1 MTLKYP
7 DDKYVGKAEDV
18 VLEPAQVAVV
28 CIGAVNIII
37 IWLSRHWQWEGGLL
51 VIILPTAIMTT
62 QSKSTGMKGGVSA
75 TSPTMRV
82 AACQSFLYYENNS
95 INLPLTSL

>member
-37 IWLSRHWQWEGGLL
+37 IWLSRHWQWEGGGGWTPCHHLANCNYDHP
-51 VIILPTAIMTT
+51 V
-62 QSKSTGMKGGVSA
+62 QVNGDEGWGVSDL
-75 TSPTMRV
+75 T
-82 AACQSFLYYENNS
+82 NNES
-95 INLPLTSL
+95 GGLSKFSLL